1 MVQVVIRLSNSRIL
15 GAVGAEGVG
24 RPPHTA
30 PSTSL
35 SIPPSQT
42 FYITQK
48 KQRIAFIKYISGLQG
63 IRFIN
68 FYGLG

>member
-48 KQRIAFIKYISGLQG
+48 KNNELLLLNISVAYRVSGLS
-63 IRFIN
+63 IFTD
-68 FYGLG
+68 